1 MRLLVVDGEP
11 LRDLI
16 QLAAALACADHAE
29 HERREHLLRL
39 ECGGQAG
46 ALPHLTQNIL
56 VNAAQTRA
64 DALILRDDR
73 QRAHQTDARSQQ
85 RGQLTAQVAQLLR
98 TQRAR
103 LAARTAAGR
112 TLQIQPLSE

>member
-1 MRLLVVDGEP
+1 MCLLVVEGEP

-16 QLAAALACADHAE
+16 YLAAAFACADHAE
-29 HERREHLLRL
+29 HERWEHLLRL

-56 VNAAQTRA
+56 VNAAQTCA

-98 TQRAR
+98 TQCAR

-112 TLQIQPLSE
+112 TLQIQSLRE